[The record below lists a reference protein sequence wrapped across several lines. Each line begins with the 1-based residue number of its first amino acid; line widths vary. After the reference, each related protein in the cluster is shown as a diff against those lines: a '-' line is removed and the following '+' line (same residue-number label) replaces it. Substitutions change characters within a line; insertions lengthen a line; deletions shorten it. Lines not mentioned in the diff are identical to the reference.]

1 MKVISLNI
9 KFNCVWKATL
19 KYWKC
24 MSMKDSLQELKM
36 FDFEG
41 QHWAN

>member
-1 MKVISLNI
+1 MKGNTINI
-9 KFNCVWKATL
+9 ENAL
-19 KYWKC
+19 
-24 MSMKDSLQELKM
+24 SMKDSLQELKM